1 MHRRHFVRIWVLQI
15 KRLKL
20 KLIAMQSCH
29 VPINAQHLYHRDL
42 HMIIIMHIKKTEFT
56 TWNDIKKNNMFLGVQ
71 IKKIVKCK
79 ELFICPNGH

>member
-1 MHRRHFVRIWVLQI
+1 
-15 KRLKL
+15 
-20 KLIAMQSCH
+20 
-29 VPINAQHLYHRDL
+29 
-42 HMIIIMHIKKTEFT
+42 MHIKKTEFT